1 MKRIQTIAAYLVV
14 LALAGVS
21 SLKSAEPGHV
31 VGKAIVRSVS
41 GAVTYTTAAGVS
53 GKLRVNMELEPGATV
68 ITGPDSYAYLNVNG
82 LSSTVRVAPDTTLAI
97 PNMDRVGSAR
107 DSDTE
112 TMLDIK
118 TGEVEGNVAK
128 VSANS
133 TYEIK
138 TPHGVAGIRGT
149 SWDVIVVLLQ
159 SGEYQVT
166 FTSVTGQVIVSAVI
180 GANTVVKTL
189 NTGES
194 WTPGY
199 GDVIPTPLN
208 LLQQYQNDIN
218 NMMVSLEGQPSPI
231 PPLYPPYPAGGPP
244 GQAPSSPD
252 SSTGHSP
259 AQPTD

>member
-31 VGKAIVRSVS
+31 VGKAIVRSIS

-53 GKLRVNMELEPGATV
+53 GKLRVNMELESGATV
-68 ITGPDSYAYLNVNG
+68 ITGPDSYAYLNING
-82 LSSTVRVAPDTTLAI
+82 LTSTVRVAPDTTLAI
-97 PNMDRVGSAR
+97 PTMDRVGSAR

-118 TGEVEGNVAK
+118 TGEVEGNVPK
-128 VSANS
+128 VTANS

-159 SGEYQVT
+159 SGE
-166 FTSVTGQVIVSAVI
+166 
-180 GANTVVKTL
+180 L
-189 NTGES
+189 
-194 WTPGY
+194 PGHFHQRQRS
-199 GDVIPTPLN
+199 GHCLRRH
-208 LLQQYQNDIN
+208 QCQH
-218 NMMVSLEGQPSPI
+218 
-231 PPLYPPYPAGGPP
+231 GG
-244 GQAPSSPD
+244 
-252 SSTGHSP
+252 
-259 AQPTD
+259 

>member
-31 VGKAIVRSVS
+31 MGKAIVRTVH
-41 GAVTYTTAAGVS
+41 GTVTYTTAAGATAAL
-53 GKLRVNMELEPGATV
+53 KVNTELEPGSTV
-68 ITGPDSYAYLNVNG
+68 ITGPDSYAYLNING
-82 LSSTVRVAPDTTLAI
+82 MTSTVRVAPDTTLAI
-97 PNMDRVGSAR
+97 PTMDRIGEAR

-118 TGEVEGNVAK
+118 TGEIEGNVK
-128 VSANS
+128 KITGNS

-149 SWDVIVVLLQ
+149 YVDVIVLLLQ

-166 FTSVTGQVIVSAVI
+166 FTSVKGQLIVSAVI
-180 GANTVVKTL
+180 NGNTVVKTL

-199 GDVIPTPLN
+199 GDVIPTPIN
-208 LLQQYQNDIN
+208 LLDQYLRDIN
-218 NMMVSLEGQPSPI
+218 DMMLFLEHHPLEI
-231 PPLYPPYPAGGPP
+231 PPLFQHYPYDNPP
-244 GQAPSSPD
+244 GQGPSSP
-252 SSTGHSP
+252 H
-259 AQPTD
+259 